1 MSAPIPR
8 PRPRLFL
15 ALWPDATVRAALR
28 EQVLSWGWPDAA
40 RRYDEADWHLTL
52 HFLGNLPFERLAG
65 LRAGLAVDVEPFE
78 LVLDRAE
85 LWRSIAV
92 LTCEQV
98 PPELL
103 RLHAALGQAL
113 QRLGLEPDARPY
125 RPHLTLA
132 RSAVGAQLALEPPRI
147 AWPVRGYAL
156 VRSTGDPRW
165 RYDAVQQ
172 YPDPQCKPEPHLIR

>member
-1 MSAPIPR
+1 MPPPI

-15 ALWPDATVRAALR
+15 ALWPDAAVRAALR
-28 EQVLSWGWPDAA
+28 EQALCWGWPDAA

-52 HFLGNLPFERLAG
+52 HFLGNLPPERLVG
-65 LRAGLAVDVEPFE
+65 LRAGLAVDFEPFE

-85 LWRSIAV
+85 LWHGIAV
-92 LTCEQV
+92 LTCDAV
-98 PPELL
+98 PPALQ

-113 QRLGLEPDARPY
+113 QRLGLAPDARPY

-172 YPDPQCKPEPHLIR
+172 YSVNQCKPEPHLIR

>member
-1 MSAPIPR
+1 MPLSIQ
-8 PRPRLFL
+8 RPRLFL
-15 ALWPDATVRAALR
+15 ALWPDAAVRAALR
-28 EQVLSWGWPDAA
+28 EQVLCWGWPDAA

-52 HFLGNLPFERLAG
+52 HFLGNLPAERLAG
-65 LRAGLAVDVEPFE
+65 LRTGLAVDVEPFE

-92 LTCEQV
+92 LTCEPV
-98 PPELL
+98 APALL

-156 VRSTGDPRW
+156 VRSTADPRW

-172 YPDPQCKPEPHLIR
+172 YPVHRCKPEPPSIR